1 MTVLRNNL
9 IFMLRRGAKTRWC
22 GGPAQC
28 FPFALYGP
36 LGGSTLRE
44 TGWKMRPRRSH
55 PRKPI
60 GLALLLLLA
69 FGLAQTAP
77 ADGIT
82 YRSVKYPEFAQ
93 WRAACAKLP
102 SNRVLL
108 GQAATTKLETALP
121 AFDEVARALRVAF
134 ESFKTGS
141 MNPAAHWVGGKPKA
155 AEFFNTNRA
164 YFLKPPIPFQPFAQK
179 LQVPAGSEVIFHGDF
194 HGDIHSFIATLDSL
208 NQAGT
213 LDGFRLAK
221 PNCYMVFLGDYT
233 DRGFYGIEVLYTLLR
248 LKLANPD
255 RVFMARGNHEDVQMI
270 PTYGFLAECQKK
282 YANLFNPALI
292 GRLYDFFPV
301 VIYVGSGTDFLQCN
315 HGGMEPGYLPGA
327 LLDAKPAVA
336 YQLLGQVTGGAFL
349 AGHPELLKTADVS
362 RRDFLKT
369 TIRDYTPLAPMS
381 PMINGFMWND
391 FTVFASEPGLG
402 YMDGRGFVYGK
413 AGTRIV
419 LDASAGATA
428 RVRGVFRAHQHSSAV
443 NPMMRRLVAGN
454 GLFRH
459 WHEHDSLAKANVT
472 AATLRSECKLE
483 YSAER
488 PLKDGSVWT
497 FNVAPDSYYGRGN
510 SYKFDTY
517 GVLTTGEAFADWKL
531 RVVHQVVPVLK
542 TLPAGQ

>member
-1 MTVLRNNL
+1 M
-9 IFMLRRGAKTRWC
+9 ML
-22 GGPAQC
+22 
-28 FPFALYGP
+28 
-36 LGGSTLRE
+36 
-44 TGWKMRPRRSH
+44 PRRCH
-55 PRKPI
+55 PRSVI
-60 GLALLLLLA
+60 GQALLLVLVL
-69 FGLAQTAP
+69 GLAQSTLAERVAYQSSAYP
-77 ADGIT
+77 TFADWK
-82 YRSVKYPEFAQ
+82 S
-93 WRAACAKLP
+93 ACAELP
-102 SNRVLL
+102 ANRVLL
-108 GQAATTKLETALP
+108 RQAATTKLETALP
-121 AFDEVARALRVAF
+121 DFEEVAKALLAAF

-141 MNPAAHWVGGKPKA
+141 MESAANWVGGKPKVT
-155 AEFFNTNRA
+155 EFFNTNRA

-194 HGDIHSFIATLDSL
+194 HGDIHSFIAMLGSL

-221 PNCYMVFLGDYT
+221 PNSYMVFLGDYT
-233 DRGFYGIEVLYTLLR
+233 DRGNYGIEVLYTLPP

-270 PTYGFLAECQKK
+270 GTYGFLAECQKK
-282 YANLFNPALI
+282 YGNRFNPVMI

-327 LLDAKPAVA
+327 LLDAKTAVA
-336 YQLLGQVTGGAFL
+336 YQLLGQVTGGTFL
-349 AGHPELLKTADVS
+349 AKHPELLQSAEPLRQS
-362 RRDFLKT
+362 FLKSK
-369 TIRDYTPLAPMS
+369 IIDYTPLAPMS
-381 PMINGFMWND
+381 PLINGFMWND

-413 AGTRIV
+413 SGTRIV
-419 LDASAGATA
+419 LDASAGAKA

-459 WHEHDSLAKANVT
+459 WHEHDSLAKADGT
-472 AATLRSECKLE
+472 AAVLRGECKLE
-483 YSAER
+483 HSAAR

-517 GVLTTGEAFADWKL
+517 GVLTTGGAFTDWKL
-531 RVVHQVVPVLK
+531 WVVNQVVPILK
-542 TLPAGQ
+542 PLPAGQ